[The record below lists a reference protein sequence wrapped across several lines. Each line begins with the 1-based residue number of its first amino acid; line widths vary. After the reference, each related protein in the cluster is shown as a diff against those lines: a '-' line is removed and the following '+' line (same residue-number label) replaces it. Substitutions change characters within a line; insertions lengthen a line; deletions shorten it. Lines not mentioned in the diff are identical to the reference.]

1 MSQTQTPEPILPI
14 TTAVA
19 AEPAPNSS
27 LDNCLNVCIPCSGCA
42 LAVGLAAA
50 YVANIVYSI
59 MALVETSHKELQSMC
74 SGTNLWIYLL
84 IILIV
89 GFGNNRQVA
98 KELAAKETS
107 FCITIFIMAAQLG
120 MLSWGTYELA
130 QGGDC
135 GDELTSNLIYTMVFI
150 NVVTSWVLIGVFM
163 VYIIGVIVI
172 FCKK

>member
-1 MSQTQTPEPILPI
+1 MSQNQDPILPI
-14 TTAVA
+14 TTAVGA
-19 AEPAPNSS
+19 NEPPPNSS
-27 LDNCLNVCIPCSGCA
+27 HDDCLNVCIPVSGCT
-42 LAVGLAAA
+42 LAVGFAVA

-89 GFGNNRQVA
+89 GFVNNKQTA

-107 FCITIFIMAAQLG
+107 FCIITFVMASQLG

-130 QGGDC
+130 QAGDC
-135 GDELTSNLIYTMVFI
+135 GGEITSNLIYTMIYI
-150 NVVTSWVLIGVFM
+150 NIVSSWILIGIFM
-163 VYIIGVIVI
+163 VYIVGVIVI
-172 FCKK
+172 FCRK